1 MIDIEEAIRC
11 RHSVRSYT
19 DKKIE
24 GEARRQLDE
33 CISQC
38 NADCPTLHLQ
48 LVVDEPDAFGKSI
61 MARYGKFRNVRNY
74 VCLVA
79 RKSDESDILL
89 GYYGEKVVLLAQQ
102 LGLNTCW
109 VGLSYSKGNV
119 HCEILPGERLEAVI
133 AIGYGDTQGI
143 QHKSRTPEQI
153 CSSIANTP
161 AWFQRGVEFAL
172 LAPTAVNQ
180 QKFRFDYLPDGNV
193 HAYTGWGFY
202 SKMDLGI
209 AKLHFE
215 IGAGKATFEWR

>member
-1 MIDIEEAIRC
+1 MSIEEAIRS

-24 GEARRQLDE
+24 GEVKRMLED
-33 CISQC
+33 CIKEC
-38 NADCPTLHLQ
+38 NAACPTLHLQ
-48 LVVDEPDAFGKSI
+48 LVTDEPDAFGKSI
-61 MARYGKFRNVRNY
+61 MARYGKFRNVKNY
-74 VCLVA
+74 ICLVA
-79 RKSDESDILL
+79 QKSDDSDVLL

-119 HCEILPGERLEAVI
+119 HGEVLPGEKLEAVI
-133 AIGYGDTQGI
+133 SIGYGDTQGV
-143 QHKSRTPEQI
+143 QHKSRTPQQI
-153 CSSIANTP
+153 CPGIDSTP
-161 AWFQRGVEFAL
+161 QWFHRGVEFAL

-193 HAYTGWGFY
+193 HAHTGWGFY

-215 IGAGKATFEWR
+215 IGADKKNFEWE